1 MSFRCSETKVA
12 LALKLIGCIQSERSM
27 PFTAA
32 LDDSQY
38 QVIASHADDS
48 TGSVRIRIRLSG

>member
-38 QVIASHADDS
+38 QVIASRADDS